1 MLSIWLREKN
11 HENVHDD
18 NVYEYV
24 RDDNYLYLTIC
35 WKGGE
40 WGKWT
45 HCSDNVDQFL
55 GDDNDNDIDDADNDI
70 DELVK
75 VKSLHPARTM
85 TMTLMMI
92 MMMTPRLGR
101 TRGGRAEVMV
111 RATTGRRA
119 GSRKGC
125 NREMLN
131 WLKRNTELAQE
142 KNRTGSRE
150 IQNWHVKYSI

>member
-1 MLSIWLREKN
+1 MREVN
-11 HENVHDD
+11 P
-18 NVYEYV
+18 
-24 RDDNYLYLTIC
+24 L
-35 WKGGE
+35 
-40 WGKWT
+40 
-45 HCSDNVDQFL
+45 QFL

-75 VKSLHPARTM
+75 VGSLHPARKM

-92 MMMTPRLGR
+92 MIMTPRLGS

-131 WLKRNTELAQE
+131 WLKRNTELDQE
-142 KNRTGSRE
+142 KYR
-150 IQNWHVKYSI
+150 I

>member
-1 MLSIWLREKN
+1 MREVN
-11 HENVHDD
+11 P
-18 NVYEYV
+18 
-24 RDDNYLYLTIC
+24 L
-35 WKGGE
+35 
-40 WGKWT
+40 
-45 HCSDNVDQFL
+45 QFL

-85 TMTLMMI
+85 TMFMTLMMI
-92 MMMTPRLGR
+92 MIMTPRLGR

-125 NREMLN
+125 NRE
-131 WLKRNTELAQE
+131 
-142 KNRTGSRE
+142 
-150 IQNWHVKYSI
+150 IQN